1 MSQFVSSA
9 EKHIILLCYVYRARS
24 LEHHDERG
32 VAFFP
37 TPTQVGC
44 LFIGAMF
51 FIWCLVDNIGLFQVT
66 ERSGLMAMDGRASR
80 RPRERAGGGVDG
92 ARDTR
97 VGVDIDVVSRQFRRR
112 RLELTPPNHPVGRWW
127 KAKKEKEKKKKRR
140 RRHCYETF
148 QSANVPRRCS
158 DEKQYC
164 QQRRQQQ
171 KGEQRRSE
179 FGMVGTAHWLAL
191 FFMLARPFFLVQT
204 RFDCD
209 HLLILRLWLLRP
221 VNSFPVSFF
230 NEFLFFL
237 K

>member
-127 KAKKEKEKKKKRR
+127 KAKKEKEKKKRGAAAIVMKHSKVRTCRDAVRMKNNIVNSAGSSKR
-140 RRHCYETF
+140 EN
-148 QSANVPRRCS
+148 SAVRNSEWWGRPTGSPFSLCS
-158 DEKQYC
+158 P
-164 QQRRQQQ
+164 
-171 KGEQRRSE
+171 
-179 FGMVGTAHWLAL
+179 AL
-191 FFMLARPFFLVQT
+191 FSLYKLVLIATIFLFSA
-204 RFDCD
+204 FDCCARSTVF
-209 HLLILRLWLLRP
+209 LS
-221 VNSFPVSFF
+221 VFSMNFCFF
-230 NEFLFFL
+230 
-237 K
+237 